1 MSGFSAEWLALRS
14 AADDRARSTELEV
27 RLADWWVRHV
37 GTVRGS
43 VPVCVDLASG
53 TGANVRRLAPRLP
66 GPQHWRLVD
75 VDDSLLAHARR
86 ACEGLPARDGSTRD
100 GGVASVETQELDL
113 ASASLMEELVGATL
127 VTASALLDL
136 VSAEWLERLADA
148 VTGTRAAGLYA
159 LDYDGRRECTPAD
172 PLDARAHVAFDRH
185 QRTAKSFGVA
195 LGPDAAARTAD
206 AFAARGYAVFRARS
220 DWDLGAADATLQRE
234 LLRGWAHAA
243 IAIEPESSDDLQRW
257 LDRRLAHVAS
267 GASRLRVGHEDLL
280 VLPRTQSRDSPALP
294 PT

>member
-1 MSGFSAEWLALRS
+1 MSGFSADWLALRS
-14 AADDRARSTELEV
+14 AADDRARSTELEA

-37 GTVRGS
+37 DTVRGS

-53 TGANVRRLAPRLP
+53 TGANVRRLAPRLR

-86 ACEGLPARDGSTRD
+86 ACAELPSRDGSTRVGSTRD
-100 GGVASVETQELDL
+100 DGVAAVETRQLDL
-113 ASASLMEELVGATL
+113 ASASLTEELVGATL

-148 VTGTRAAGLYA
+148 VTGTRAAGLFA
-159 LDYDGRRECTPAD
+159 LDYDGRRECRPAD

-195 LGPDAAARTAD
+195 LGPDAAARAAD

-220 DWDLGAADATLQRE
+220 DWALGAADATLQRE

-280 VLPRTQSRDSPALP
+280 VLPRSQS
-294 PT
+294 